1 MAGVKRQRVP
11 VTVLTGFLGAGKTTL
26 LNRIV
31 REPHG
36 RRMAVLVNDFG
47 AINIDAQLIAS
58 VESDR
63 IALTNGCI
71 CCSVRNDLL
80 SALLQLITER
90 PEIEHV
96 VIEASGI
103 SHPVGIADTL
113 FQPVLADLL
122 SIDGILAVV
131 DTAAYA
137 DLDFADGELALE
149 QMTVADLVILN
160 KMDLATPAHARQ
172 VREDLSYAAPQARII
187 ETTHAQVP
195 LDVLFDRGGADHD
208 RLTSHAHS
216 QHLTAHG
223 YQSWSWSADRPLDA
237 ERFRAFVR
245 ALPTAVYR
253 AKGIVHLADTP
264 GQAWV
269 FQLVGPRAALEPTES
284 SPGVPQSRLVCI
296 GRRGSVDYDTLQ
308 QQLDRCCTTN
318 DDIASQLQYSRVSGG
333 TEPSRPW
340 RHVM

>member
-36 RRMAVLVNDFG
+36 RRIAVLVNDFG

-58 VESDR
+58 VQSDR

-71 CCSVRNDLL
+71 CCSVRHDLL
-80 SALLQLITER
+80 SALLQFMTER

-113 FQPVLADLL
+113 FQPALADLL
-122 SIDGILAVV
+122 TIDGMLAVV

-149 QMTVADLVILN
+149 QMTVADLVMLN
-160 KMDLATPAHARQ
+160 KMDLATPTH
-172 VREDLSYAAPQARII
+172 VRRVYQDLSYAAPQARII
-187 ETTHAQVP
+187 ETTHAQAP
-195 LDVLFDRGGADHD
+195 LAVLFDLGGADHD
-208 RLTSHAHS
+208 RLTSHTHS
-216 QHLTAHG
+216 HHLTAHG
-223 YQSWSWSADRPLDA
+223 YQSWSWSAERPLDA

-245 ALPTAVYR
+245 EIPTAVYR
-253 AKGIVHLADTP
+253 AKGIVHLTDTP

-269 FQLVGPRAALEPTES
+269 LQLVGPRASLEPAES
-284 SPGVPQSRLVCI
+284 LPAMPQSRVVCI
-296 GRRGSVDYDTLQ
+296 GRRGCVDYDVLR
-308 QQLDRCCTTN
+308 QQLDRCCKTD
-318 DDIASQLQYSRVSGG
+318 DDIATQLQYSQVSGAKK
-333 TEPSRPW
+333 PSHP
-340 RHVM
+340 